1 MKFEFWQEQ
10 EKVSKLKN
18 LNEPLKLENSK
29 LDKNFEM
36 VELECNSLKWN
47 YEQKENELR
56 NFESEFWMLSMSNMD
71 IESKLKDFES

>member
-1 MKFEFWQEQ
+1 MKFELWQEQ
-10 EKVSKLKN
+10 EKVSNLKN
-18 LNEPLKLENSK
+18 LNEVLKLENSK
-29 LDKNFEM
+29 LVKNLEI

-47 YEQKENELR
+47 YDQKENELR